1 MCNTEQMLVLAEPK
15 ALHRRVLAAA
25 AATLLLANACWAQ
38 QAAPPAT
45 TVTVSTLRSPVDK
58 SYRKMVRGMDLFDKL
73 HALAPA
79 ATLRFKLL
87 PRLQG
92 TNMDGITLKIVGD
105 TLVIPVALA
114 PDNTFTLGRNAIALA
129 EDAAVM
135 PNRKVDSMTWRTD
148 IRSPGLPP
156 GTRRLGDLRLECK
169 VGVEAGLVSQG
180 LPLIGQIA
188 NLVSTLLP
196 ACDSA
201 NENYFFFTDRPLFNV
216 TLVHGQRRVS
226 LPLDRLYAGFSED
239 PLDRANMKY
248 FDVEVLLDRSYYAP
262 LGDPSWPDDTLIEF
276 DYMDD
281 APAAATQVKP

>member
-1 MCNTEQMLVLAEPK
+1 MCNTEQMFVFSKPK
-15 ALHRRVLAAA
+15 AMRRRALVTAAA
-25 AATLLLANACWAQ
+25 ALLLANACWAQ
-38 QAAPPAT
+38 QAAPPAA

-92 TNMDGITLKIVGD
+92 TDMDGITLKIVGD
-105 TLVIPVALA
+105 TLTIPVALA
-114 PDNTFTLGRNAIALA
+114 PDNTFSLGRNALALA
-129 EDAAVM
+129 EDAAVI

-180 LPLIGQIA
+180 LPVIGQLA
-188 NLVSTLLP
+188 NLVTALLP

-216 TLVHGQRRVS
+216 TLVHGHKRVS
-226 LPLDRLYAGFSED
+226 LPLNRLYAGFSED
-239 PLDRANMKY
+239 PLERANMKY

-276 DYMDD
+276 EYMDD
-281 APAAATQVKP
+281 APTAATQVKP